1 MNRTQTIED
10 RTMSQT
16 HMLEDHLLRLEIE
29 DFLWMEAD
37 LLDEFRY
44 EEWLELLT
52 DDLSYWMPIRENVP
66 SREMEGELSDP
77 ESGLSWY
84 SDDKATLARRIG
96 QIRTH
101 FHWADEPFSRVSHIV
116 SNVRILGWTGPD
128 EVRVKCRF
136 VFYRN
141 RHADEESTFIGK
153 RIDTLRRVDGEWKI
167 ARREIYLDE
176 SVMLFKN
183 LTSFF

>member
-1 MNRTQTIED
+1 MTTRPKTIED
-10 RTMSQT
+10 FV
-16 HMLEDHLLRLEIE
+16 LRLEIE
-29 DFLWMEAD
+29 DFLWHEAD

-44 EEWLELLT
+44 EEWLDLLT
-52 DDLSYWMPIRENVP
+52 DDMSYWMPIRENVP
-66 SREMEGELSDP
+66 SREMENEVMP
-77 ESGLSWY
+77 EDSGLSWY
-84 SDDKATLARRIG
+84 TDDKPTLVNRVG

-101 FHWADEPFSRVSHIV
+101 VHWADEPFSRVSHLI
-116 SNVRILGWTGPD
+116 SNIRVLGWNGPD

-153 RIDTLRRVDGEWKI
+153 RIDTLRRTDDGWKI
-167 ARREIYLDE
+167 ARREIYLDQ

-183 LTSFF
+183 FTNFF

>member
-1 MNRTQTIED
+1 MTTRPKTIED
-10 RTMSQT
+10 Y
-16 HMLEDHLLRLEIE
+16 LLRLEIE
-29 DFLWMEAD
+29 DFLWYEAD

-44 EEWLELLT
+44 EEWLDLLT
-52 DDLSYWMPIRENVP
+52 DDVSYWMPIRENVP
-66 SREMEGELSDP
+66 SREMEEEITDEETDP
-77 ESGLSWY
+77 SWFT
-84 SDDKATLARRIG
+84 DDKSTLTARVG

-101 FHWADEPFSRVSHIV
+101 VHWADEPFSRISHII
-116 SNVRILGWTGPD
+116 SNIRILDWTGPD

-141 RHADEESTFIGK
+141 RHQDEESTFIGK
-153 RIDTLRRVDGEWKI
+153 RIDTLRRVDGGWKI

-183 LTSFF
+183 FTNFF